1 MGADFLAILPLIVVA
16 GWASLLVLADLFV
29 PAGRKGL
36 TGLLAGLGL
45 VTALGLTI
53 VRFGEE
59 RVAFGGMLYADGFA
73 SFLDVLF
80 LFAGVFAITLAHDYL
95 KRTGLERGEYYALLL
110 FVISGMMMMAH
121 SGDLIMLFI
130 GLETLS
136 IPLYVM
142 AGLARPK
149 AESEEA
155 ALKYFLLG
163 AFASSFGVYGIA
175 LVFGATTT
183 TRLAGIVG
191 AAQAGTADGL
201 LLALGAVLILVSL
214 CFKVA
219 VVPFHM
225 WTPDVYQGAPT
236 PVTAFMSVG
245 AKAGGF
251 AGLLRVFLLAFPALA
266 ASWAPAV
273 LWVAV
278 LTMVWGNVAALVQPN
293 IKRLLA
299 YSSIAHAGYILMALP
314 AAADPRVRS
323 AAVGAALFYLFAYA
337 ITNLGAWGVVVARES
352 SDGKGLQVDDYA
364 GLGARHPWLALGM
377 VLFMLSLTGVPPSV
391 GFVAKFY
398 LFSAVIDAGLIGLA
412 LVGVLTSLISAAYY
426 LRVVVVMYMRPGE
439 PQVRREGWL
448 YATVG
453 LMAAATLALGLLPTP
468 LYDLATRAGLIT
480 LVP

>member
-16 GWASLLVLADLFV
+16 GWASLLLLADLFV

-36 TGLLAGLGL
+36 TGLLAALGL
-45 VTALGLTI
+45 VTALALTI

-95 KRTGLERGEYYALLL
+95 KRTGLERGEYYSLLL

-163 AFASSFGVYGIA
+163 AFASSFEVYGIA

-191 AAQAGTADGL
+191 AAQAGTADAL

-214 CFKVA
+214 SFKVA

-314 AAADPRVRS
+314 AAADARVGP
-323 AAVGAALFYLFAYA
+323 AAIGAALFYLFAYA
-337 ITNLGAWGVVVARES
+337 ITNLGAWGVVVALES

-398 LFSAVIDAGLIGLA
+398 LFSAVLDAGLIGLA

-426 LRVVVVMYMRPGE
+426 LRVVVVMYMRSGE
-439 PQVRREGWL
+439 PPVRREGWL
-448 YATVG
+448 FATVG

-468 LYDLATRAGLIT
+468 LYDLAARAGLIT

>member
-1 MGADFLAILPLIVVA
+1 MAADFLAILPLIVVA
-16 GWASLLVLADLFV
+16 GWASLLLLADLFV

-36 TGLLAGLGL
+36 TGLLAALGL
-45 VTALGLTI
+45 VAALGLTI
-53 VRFGEE
+53 LRFGEE
-59 RVAFGGMLYADGFA
+59 RLAFGGMLYADGFA

-80 LFAGVFAITLAHDYL
+80 LFAGIFATTLAHDYL

-163 AFASSFGVYGIA
+163 AFASSFEVYGIA
-175 LVFGATTT
+175 LIFGATTT

-201 LLALGAVLILVSL
+201 LLVLGAVLILISL
-214 CFKVA
+214 SFKVA

-236 PVTAFMSVG
+236 PVSAFMSVG

-278 LTMVWGNVAALVQPN
+278 LTMIWGNVAALVQPN

-314 AAADPRVRS
+314 AAADPRLGP

-337 ITNLGAWGVVVARES
+337 ITNLGAWGVVVALES
-352 SDGKGLQVDDYA
+352 SDGKGLHVDDYA
-364 GLGARHPWLALGM
+364 GLGVRHPWLALAM

-426 LRVVVVMYMRPGE
+426 LRVVVVMYMRSGE
-439 PQVRREGWL
+439 PPVRREGWL

-468 LYDLATRAGLIT
+468 LYELAARAGLIT
-480 LVP
+480 LLP

>member
-16 GWASLLVLADLFV
+16 GWASLLLLADLFV

-36 TGLLAGLGL
+36 TGLLAALGL
-45 VTALGLTI
+45 VLALGLTI
-53 VRFGEE
+53 LRFGEE
-59 RVAFGGMLYADGFA
+59 RLAFGGMLYADGFA

-80 LFAGVFAITLAHDYL
+80 LFAGIFAITLAHDYL

-110 FVISGMMMMAH
+110 FVISGMMIMAH

-149 AESEEA
+149 PESEEA

-163 AFASSFGVYGIA
+163 AFASSFEVYGIA

-201 LLALGAVLILVSL
+201 LLALGTVLILVSL
-214 CFKVA
+214 SFKVA

-236 PVTAFMSVG
+236 PVSAFMSVG

-314 AAADPRVRS
+314 AAADPRFGS
-323 AAVGAALFYLFAYA
+323 AAVGAALFYLFAYTL
-337 ITNLGAWGVVVARES
+337 TNLGAWGVVVALES
-352 SDGKGLQVDDYA
+352 ADGKGLQVDDYA

-398 LFSAVIDAGLIGLA
+398 LFSAVIDARLIGLA

-426 LRVVVVMYMRPGE
+426 LRVVVVMYMRSGE

-453 LMAAATLALGLLPTP
+453 LMAAGTLALGLLPTP
-468 LYDLATRAGLIT
+468 LYDLAARAGLVT
-480 LVP
+480 LLP